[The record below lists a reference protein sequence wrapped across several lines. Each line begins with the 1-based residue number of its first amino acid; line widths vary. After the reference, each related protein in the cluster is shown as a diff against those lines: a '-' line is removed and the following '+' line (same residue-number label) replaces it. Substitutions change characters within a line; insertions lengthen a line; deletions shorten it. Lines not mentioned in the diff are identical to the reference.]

1 MDQIVIDSDVF
12 IDYSRIQTGLLPRLL
27 DLQKQQKAE
36 IFVSSVTVFELFS
49 GKLSL
54 VQEDSLQG
62 ILKIVKIVPLD
73 ETIAKFAGEINRDN
87 KINAGIA
94 DILIAATALFLKARL
109 ATKNK
114 KHFKNIP
121 NLKFF

>member
-36 IFVSSVTVFELFS
+36 LFVSSVTVFELFS

-54 VQEDSLQG
+54 VQETSLQD